1 MSRFTVFLFRLLLIA
16 GGFILIFIIGKPMV
30 ETIQYQVSGNKVK
43 GIVVGFRGSKSSKS
57 IFEDNTSKVGKKYK
71 ARRPVYRYPKVAG
84 SLDSLEGYA
93 RSTIILPWMNFD
105 LNEEVT
111 VVMDK
116 NDPSQSHIFS
126 IGVFFTDCILILLSL
141 YMVKL
146 GFRRS
151 DS

>member
-16 GGFILIFIIGKPMV
+16 GGFVLIYIIGKPMV
-30 ETIQYQVSGNKVK
+30 ETIQYQEDGNKVK
-43 GIVVGFRGSKSSKS
+43 GIVIGFRGSKSSKS
-57 IFEDNTSKVGKKYK
+57 IFEDNTAKVGKKYR
-71 ARRPVYRYPKVAG
+71 ARRPVYRYPIASG
-84 SLDSLEGYA
+84 SLDSLEGFA
-93 RSTIILPWMNFD
+93 RSTVIFPWLNFN
-105 LNEEVT
+105 LHEEVT

-116 NDPSQSHIFS
+116 GDPSQSHIFS

>member
-71 ARRPVYRYPKVAG
+71 AR
-84 SLDSLEGYA
+84 
-93 RSTIILPWMNFD
+93 
-105 LNEEVT
+105 
-111 VVMDK
+111 
-116 NDPSQSHIFS
+116 
-126 IGVFFTDCILILLSL
+126 
-141 YMVKL
+141 
-146 GFRRS
+146 
-151 DS
+151 